1 MKSKSFEFLIS
12 DINDLQKIKETYEI
26 CENEIK
32 EITIFP
38 CIVYVYSEK
47 ILYELTDPIIDGR
60 SSREQYHLKK
70 VNEEVISK
78 YISAL
83 DDTWK

>member
-12 DINDLQKIKETYEI
+12 DNNDLQKIKETYEI

-38 CIVYVYSEK
+38 CEVQENN
-47 ILYELTDPIIDGR
+47 II
-60 SSREQYHLKK
+60 
-70 VNEEVISK
+70 
-78 YISAL
+78 
-83 DDTWK
+83 